1 VETDNHAKL
10 EEAVRRLWKLEPVEE
25 TAANKERSMRPGLKL

>member
-1 VETDNHAKL
+1 MQTGNRAKL

-25 TAANKERSMRPGLKL
+25 TAADKERSMRPGLKL